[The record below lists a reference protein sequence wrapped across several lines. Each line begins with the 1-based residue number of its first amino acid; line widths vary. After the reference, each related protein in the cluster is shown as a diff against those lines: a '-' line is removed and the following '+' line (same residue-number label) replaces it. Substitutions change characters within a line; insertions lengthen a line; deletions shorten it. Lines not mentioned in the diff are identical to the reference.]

1 MEAYDLSQIA
11 QECAA
16 RMIYRNFEILEV
28 VDSTVKVTAGSG
40 IYQLPR
46 VNIITYKFFVDSFG
60 LLDVEIKFFDKENK
74 QIVDNFTA
82 YESKVLMFES
92 SELLVRYV

>member
-1 MEAYDLSQIA
+1 MEAYDLSTIA

-28 VDSTVKVTAGSG
+28 VDDTVKVTCKNG

-46 VNIITYKFFVDSFG
+46 VKVITYKFFVDSFG

-74 QIVDNFTA
+74 QIVDNFTT
-82 YESKVLMFES
+82 YERKVLMFES